1 MREKKIQKTKNKIK
15 ILKGSRSKR
24 HVNYNERRS
33 SLAEFS
39 SVSPVFRM

>member
-1 MREKKIQKTKNKIK
+1 MREKKIQKTNNKIK

-24 HVNYNERRS
+24 HVNYNERS